1 MSANFNKMSKSLT
14 LKNNFFT
21 AVKIKV
27 RKDGLDSEFICLK
40 LGENLSNIRQELEK
54 THLLIND
61 TLLFAK
67 GTSEI
72 QRKSEKDFFIDE
84 IIEEI
89 GDDKFINLKKNP
101 SHDYDLKILKDELK
115 LEYGRKIISDGN
127 IKIAKKKAFILN
139 VKDFEVCKEKG
150 IGTERRE
157 FNSSE
162 YNESITELTLN
173 GDINA
178 QGFAK
183 FGLSYGKS
191 KNGTSEV
198 EKITI
203 CHYTYVD
210 KISLKFKS
218 DEKKIWFEPTEEFK
232 DEIENAIK
240 IDMHRERLNKFKD
253 ITEKFGQFISNEVL
267 IGGRAYFLKKENLG
281 KFSKK
286 KNKNFSTII
295 EAMSSNAGITY
306 TSGKLTENANCSKV
320 ECFKLI
326 GGRSYKLK
334 NFNESIWIKSL
345 VDFKNW
351 DCIEYKNPVSI
362 FQLLPNELRK
372 RIFKSIGKRILYND
386 PGEVYTY
393 KPNKG
398 NGNAFNLKNIPT
410 YIADII
416 KEGDAE
422 CNIFAT
428 VIDTGDSK
436 KVFFNCQILWT
447 PNRNPRLIIHC
458 NKNSNKEYN
467 LKIGLMVVGYDIN
480 FDFINSDSNIHF
492 EVKENKIKA
501 SKSMYYK
508 KILILDDSFTEE
520 YKEYEEHICLG
531 IPVLRELKPSLDS
544 LVIGHHFFNYQKNNR
559 IGTYTFSY
567 CLEKNQYVE
576 LPEFT
581 FHTLII
587 SNYHNFDKCNEY
599 PSNQVKYTSLHSSED
614 NCAPIFLKQE
624 QNKIRIKYMN
634 CKENTCTCI
643 CKKTLK
649 DDHELHS
656 LIILKTPHENN
667 WKILRA

>member
-1 MSANFNKMSKSLT
+1 
-14 LKNNFFT
+14 
-21 AVKIKV
+21 
-27 RKDGLDSEFICLK
+27 
-40 LGENLSNIRQELEK
+40 
-54 THLLIND
+54 
-61 TLLFAK
+61 
-67 GTSEI
+67 
-72 QRKSEKDFFIDE
+72 
-84 IIEEI
+84 
-89 GDDKFINLKKNP
+89 KKNP

-306 TSGKLTENANCSKV
+306 TSGKLTENANCS
-320 ECFKLI
+320 
-326 GGRSYKLK
+326 
-334 NFNESIWIKSL
+334 
-345 VDFKNW
+345 
-351 DCIEYKNPVSI
+351 
-362 FQLLPNELRK
+362 
-372 RIFKSIGKRILYND
+372 
-386 PGEVYTY
+386 
-393 KPNKG
+393 
-398 NGNAFNLKNIPT
+398 
-410 YIADII
+410 
-416 KEGDAE
+416 
-422 CNIFAT
+422 
-428 VIDTGDSK
+428 
-436 KVFFNCQILWT
+436 
-447 PNRNPRLIIHC
+447 
-458 NKNSNKEYN
+458 
-467 LKIGLMVVGYDIN
+467 
-480 FDFINSDSNIHF
+480 
-492 EVKENKIKA
+492 
-501 SKSMYYK
+501 
-508 KILILDDSFTEE
+508 
-520 YKEYEEHICLG
+520 
-531 IPVLRELKPSLDS
+531 
-544 LVIGHHFFNYQKNNR
+544 
-559 IGTYTFSY
+559 
-567 CLEKNQYVE
+567 
-576 LPEFT
+576 
-581 FHTLII
+581 
-587 SNYHNFDKCNEY
+587 
-599 PSNQVKYTSLHSSED
+599 
-614 NCAPIFLKQE
+614 
-624 QNKIRIKYMN
+624 
-634 CKENTCTCI
+634 
-643 CKKTLK
+643 
-649 DDHELHS
+649 
-656 LIILKTPHENN
+656 
-667 WKILRA
+667 